1 MTQPNERVFY
11 DSDGIF
17 ISQYRF
23 VTPDGSVYP
32 TGTIQRIWG
41 SVDKRPASCLFK
53 AFAIFLG
60 FVGLAVLMPAGLVIN
75 VADTHDGVGPGTAVG
90 ETVIVLGLAIFVGV
104 IVWYALSRSAARR
117 RYWANFT
124 FAGGGTFTG
133 SSTSS
138 VSYPSPYFGGQ
149 VHTRSRSERQPDY
162 ATWSHDEDWT
172 RNLIAA
178 ANEAMV
184 AAQA

>member
-1 MTQPNERVFY
+1 MAQPNERVFY
-11 DSDGIF
+11 DADGIF

-23 VTPDGSVYP
+23 VTPDGSAYP
-32 TGTIQRIWG
+32 TRTIQRVWG

-75 VADTHDGVGPGTAVG
+75 AAATSNEGPGTAVG
-90 ETVIVLGLAIFVGV
+90 GSVIVLGLAIFVGV
-104 IVWYALSRSAARR
+104 IVWYAVARSAARR

-138 VSYPSPYFGGQ
+138 ISYPSPYFGGQ
-149 VHTRSRSERQPDY
+149 VRTRSRSERQPDY
-162 ATWSHDEDWT
+162 ATWSYDEDWT

-178 ANEAMV
+178 ANEALV
-184 AAQA
+184 AAQV